1 MRSLDQ
7 ERMRK
12 AYEFVQDVK
21 QNHSGIANEYSSLAK
36 KLPAMIV
43 NNGLITTM
51 VFLRSKAK
59 KKKEE
64 EGEKT
69 TANEKLL
76 EQLLSYIISENQDT
90 DSKYEIFRKRVENMD
105 IEEYL
110 FLTQDVLAF
119 ATWLKRIAEGE
130 IEDEKTER
138 SS

>member
-21 QNHSGIANEYSSLAK
+21 QNHSSIANEYSSLAK

-51 VFLRSKAK
+51 VFLRSKTK

-64 EGEKT
+64 EKT

-76 EQLLSYIISENQDT
+76 EQLLSYIVNGNQDT
-90 DSKYEIFRKRVENMD
+90 DKKYEIFRKCVEDMD

-130 IEDEKTER
+130 IEDEKTEG
-138 SS
+138 ST

>member
-7 ERMRK
+7 ERMKK

-21 QNHSGIANEYSSLAK
+21 QNHSNIKSEYASLAK

-59 KKKEE
+59 KKEDKNI
-64 EGEKT
+64 
-69 TANEKLL
+69 TAHEKLL
-76 EQLLSYIISENQDT
+76 DQLLIYLKDRNLCE
-90 DSKYEIFRKRVENMD
+90 DSRYESFRKYMEDVD

-110 FLTQDVLAF
+110 LLTQDVLVF

-130 IEDEKTER
+130 IEDEKAER

>member
-7 ERMRK
+7 ERMKK

-21 QNHSGIANEYSSLAK
+21 QNHSGIASEYSSLAK

-43 NNGLITTM
+43 NNGLITTI
-51 VFLRSKAK
+51 VFLRSKTK

-64 EGEKT
+64 EKT

-76 EQLLSYIISENQDT
+76 EQLLSYIVNGNQDT
-90 DSKYEIFRKRVENMD
+90 DKKYEIFRKCVEDMD

-138 SS
+138 ST